1 MSTLHDDEADTG
13 LDVVIDLLRRQAPGL
28 ARLPLAPMSSAGPST
43 GTDNVLYR
51 LGPDLIVRM
60 PRTASAATG
69 VHTEVRLLP
78 HLSRALPTAIPE
90 VIHEGAASERYP
102 HPWAVLRWL
111 PGVDAWTARAGLTG
125 TQGMRLAE
133 DLAQLVTAL
142 WEVPRAAYE
151 GAVPT
156 RGPGRR
162 GGGLAALT
170 DDVQEWL
177 AEADGLVDV
186 DAVRGSWQESL
197 AAADWDGRT
206 VLSHGDLIP
215 GNLLVQG
222 DRLSAVIDWGGAGAG
237 DPALDLIPAWDVLD
251 GQAAARF
258 REAVAVDDDSW
269 LRARGYSLQQAV
281 TGVVYYTPRRHPL
294 ADVMRRALEAILRDG

>member
-1 MSTLHDDEADTG
+1 MSALHDGEADTEQET
-13 LDVVIDLLRRQAPGL
+13 VAALLRHQAPEF
-28 ARLPLAPMSSAGPST
+28 ATLPLVRISGTDGNT

-51 LGPDLIVRM
+51 LGSDFLVRL

-69 VHTEVRLLP
+69 LHTEARLLP
-78 HLSRALPTAIPE
+78 RLRQALPTAIPE
-90 VIHEGAASERYP
+90 VVHEGTATERYP

-125 TQGMRLAE
+125 AQGMRLAE
-133 DLAQLVTAL
+133 DLAQVVSAL
-142 WEVPRAAYE
+142 WELPRAAYTD
-151 GAVPT
+151 AVAT

-170 DDVQEWL
+170 DDLQEWL
-177 AEADGLVDV
+177 ADAGGLVDV

-197 AAADWDGRT
+197 TAADWDGRT

-251 GQAAARF
+251 GHAAARF

-281 TGVVYYTPRRHPL
+281 AGVVYYTPRRHPL

>member
-1 MSTLHDDEADTG
+1 MSSLHDSEADTG
-13 LDVVIDLLRRQAPGL
+13 LDVVLDLLQRQAPGL
-28 ARLPLAPMSSAGPST
+28 ARFPLASISSAGPST

-51 LGPDLIVRM
+51 LGSDLVVRM

-69 VHTEVRLLP
+69 LCTETRLLP
-78 HLSRALPTAIPE
+78 QLKGVLPTAIPE
-90 VIHEGAASERYP
+90 VIHVGTASERYP

-111 PGVDAWTARAGLTG
+111 PGVDAWTARARLTG
-125 TQGMRLAE
+125 SQGAQLAE
-133 DLAQLVTAL
+133 DLAQLVTTL
-142 WEVPRAAYE
+142 REVPRAAYAD
-151 GAVPT
+151 AVPT

-162 GGGLAALT
+162 GGGLTGLT
-170 DDVQEWL
+170 DDIQEWL
-177 AEADGLVDV
+177 AEADGLLDV

-222 DRLSAVIDWGGAGAG
+222 DELSAVIDWGGAAAG
-237 DPALDLIPAWDVLD
+237 DPALDLIPAWAVLD

-258 REAVAVDDDSW
+258 RESVAVDEDSW

-281 TGVVYYTPRRHPL
+281 AGMVYYTTRRHPL
-294 ADVMRRALEAILRDG
+294 ADVMRRTLEAILRHG